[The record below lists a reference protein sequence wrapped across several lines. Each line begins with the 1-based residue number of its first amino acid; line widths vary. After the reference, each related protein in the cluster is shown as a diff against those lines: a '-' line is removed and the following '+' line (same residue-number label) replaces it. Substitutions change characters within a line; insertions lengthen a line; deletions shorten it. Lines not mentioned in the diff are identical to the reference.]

1 MCYNVNKEDIK
12 MKKNEMPQISIRIH
26 PDKKKELELMLVKRG
41 IKLQKFLEDY
51 IDQELAKE
59 KEGEIKRR

>member
-1 MCYNVNKEDIK
+1 

-26 PDKKKELELMLVKRG
+26 PDKKKELELMLVKKG

-59 KEGEIKRR
+59 KEKEI

>member
-1 MCYNVNKEDIK
+1 
-12 MKKNEMPQISIRIH
+12 MKKNKMPQISIRIH

-59 KEGEIKRR
+59 KEKET